1 MILKTIRVLRAT
13 MLTCQLQ
20 IGQNMSSNTRLLTYA
35 ELRTEKIKLAR
46 STLWA
51 LEKQQR
57 FPLRRVHG
65 GRVYWVESEIDEWL
79 AKLPTK
85 QEQTA

>member
-1 MILKTIRVLRAT
+1 MTNK
-13 MLTCQLQ
+13 
-20 IGQNMSSNTRLLTYA
+20 TRLLTYT
-35 ELRTEKIKLAR
+35 ELRNEKIKMAR
-46 STLWA
+46 STLWT
-51 LEKQQR
+51 LEKEGK

-85 QEQTA
+85 QGQAA